1 MSGAKV
7 FVKIVEIMRNIHMKV
22 HLLQMVKQIYALTIL
37 GQVVIDMESLKYQ
50 DWGVTGIIIQN

>member
-7 FVKIVEIMRNIHMKV
+7 FVKIVEIMMDIHMKV

>member
-7 FVKIVEIMRNIHMKV
+7 FVKIVEIMRDIHMKV